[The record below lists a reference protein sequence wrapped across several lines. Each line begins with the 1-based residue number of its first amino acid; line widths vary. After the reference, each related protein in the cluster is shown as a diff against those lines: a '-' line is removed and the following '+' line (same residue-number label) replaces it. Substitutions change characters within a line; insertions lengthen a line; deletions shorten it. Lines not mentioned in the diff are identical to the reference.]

1 MKGTLPVVVQ
11 SLSLYAGH
19 HFNKHIGQ
27 LYTINLSKT
36 CSADN
41 HRLHFQLVQY
51 QNVIPY
57 NTMIYSQLLSSLA
70 LAGLCAAKSILVEEN
85 PVIPDGWKQIDRVPN
100 PDHTLRLSIALRQPD
115 IDNLKHKVRR
125 RDNTGKLNRHLT
137 RQEALALR
145 NPDQQDV
152 NEVLN
157 WLKSQGVKA
166 KATPDKDWVHVKTSI
181 EQAEK
186 LLEMDVNFYQFE
198 DQDPVLRTKEYSVPE
213 SVADAITFIHPIANF
228 MRPKKE
234 ILSPSEDFSPTML
247 NSLHLAKRDVA
258 CSPVVVPDCIKT
270 LYNITSASNT
280 TNTTSSIN
288 GTVPSNSTNF
298 PIRLGIAGF
307 LEENANYED
316 SDNFLKT
323 FAKPLYNAKY
333 NYSVELINGAK
344 NSQNISK
351 SGSEAALDVQY
362 AMALGYPAD
371 VIYYLA
377 AGRGTSLDDDGE
389 ELPDEYNDNEPYL
402 EFLDYLLDR
411 PDDELP
417 HVLSISYADNE
428 VSVPRKYAHRAC
440 SLFGL
445 LTARGTTILAA
456 SGDGGAKG
464 SSNSSCRTND
474 GTNQNVAMAVFPA
487 TCPWVTSIGGV
498 TDAKDPPVAAE
509 FSGGGFSQYF
519 LRESWQN
526 ASIESYVKALDG
538 HLDGYY
544 NASYRAVPD
553 ISAVAT
559 NFITRIGGRSQALR
573 GTSASTPVVAA
584 MIALVNDAR
593 VRQGKDV
600 LGWINEVLYSEDVK
614 AVLQDITSGQ
624 SLSCTFQ
631 DGKRPG
637 GWPAAKGYDAVTGL
651 GVPYDFQKLLDVLID
666 V

>member
-1 MKGTLPVVVQ
+1 
-11 SLSLYAGH
+11 
-19 HFNKHIGQ
+19 
-27 LYTINLSKT
+27 
-36 CSADN
+36 
-41 HRLHFQLVQY
+41 
-51 QNVIPY
+51 
-57 NTMIYSQLLSSLA
+57 MIYRQFFAGLA
-70 LAGLCAAKSILVEEN
+70 LAGLCVCRSVVVEEN
-85 PVIPDGWKQIDRVPN
+85 PVIPDGWKQIDKTPQS
-100 PDHTLRLSIALRQPD
+100 DHTIRLSIALRQPD
-115 IDNLKHKVRR
+115 IDNLKHRVRR
-125 RDNTGKLNRHLT
+125 RHTSGTRNRHLT
-137 RQEALALR
+137 QKEALALR

-152 NEVLN
+152 NNVLD
-157 WLKSQGVKA
+157 WLKSSGVKA
-166 KATPDKDWVHVKTSI
+166 KATPDKDWIHVKTSI
-181 EQAEK
+181 KQAEK
-186 LLEMDVNFYQFE
+186 LLDMDVNFYQFE
-198 DQDPVLRTKEYSVPE
+198 DQNPVLRTRKYSVPE
-213 SVADAITFIHPIANF
+213 SVADAVIFIHPIANF

-234 ILSPSEDFSPTML
+234 ILSPSEDFSPNML
-247 NSLHLAKRDVA
+247 QNLHLAKRDVA
-258 CSPVVVPDCIKT
+258 CSPVVVPECLKT
-270 LYNITSASNT
+270 LYNIGSVASNATNGALSGNMT
-280 TNTTSSIN
+280 TNGTSHSN
-288 GTVPSNSTNF
+288 GTSKNL

-307 LEENANYED
+307 LDEYANYED

-323 FAKPLYNAKY
+323 FAKPLYDAKH

-344 NSQNISK
+344 NSQNLSE

-362 AMALGYPAD
+362 AMALAYPAD

-377 AGRGTSLDDDGE
+377 AGRGPKLDDDGE
-389 ELPDEYNDNEPYL
+389 QLPDEYNDNEPYL

-428 VSVPRKYAHRAC
+428 VSVPRRYAQRTC

-474 GTNQNVAMAVFPA
+474 GTDQDVTMAVFPA

-498 TDAKDPPVAAE
+498 TDAKDPPVAAD

-526 ASIESYVKALDG
+526 ESVESYVKALDG

-593 VRQGKDV
+593 VRKGKDA
-600 LGWINEVLYSEDVK
+600 LGWLNEVLYSDEVK
-614 AVLQDITSGQ
+614 AGLQDITGGQ
-624 SLSCTFQ
+624 SLPCTFQ
-631 DGKRPG
+631 DGERSG

-651 GVPYDFQKLLDVLID
+651 GVPYDFEKLLEVL
-666 V
+666 VEV